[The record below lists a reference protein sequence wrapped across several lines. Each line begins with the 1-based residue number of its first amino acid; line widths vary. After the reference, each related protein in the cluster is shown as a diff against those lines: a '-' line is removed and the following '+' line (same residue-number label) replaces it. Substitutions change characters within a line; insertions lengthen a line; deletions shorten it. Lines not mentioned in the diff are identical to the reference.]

1 MNEQQLEKLTEIF
14 RILFNNNTLTL
25 NDDMVATDV
34 PGWDSFNHI
43 NLMISIEEEFG
54 IKFTNEEVAKMQNVG
69 ELKNLLNG
77 KLS

>member
-34 PGWDSFNHI
+34 PGWDSFIHI